1 VKSDIFIHAYQVNK
15 TKLKNAKET
24 VLELIKI
31 SIINISQ
38 ALSISKF
45 YYQEIRIQSR
55 NFKNNFKYINRF

>member
-1 VKSDIFIHAYQVNK
+1 MKSDIFIHAYQVNK

-24 VLELIKI
+24 ALDILNK
-31 SIINISQ
+31 SIETISQ

-55 NFKNNFKYINRF
+55 NFKHNFKDINRF